1 MDNRDYLVM
10 LYDYYSELFNDRQ
23 KLYFEEYY
31 FNNLSLGE
39 ISDNLGVSRNAIHKC
54 IIGMEEKLKF
64 YEEKLG
70 LFYKTNIISDII
82 KKESDDKLKKQLEEL
97 I

>member
-70 LFYKTNIISDII
+70 LFYKTNIIRDII